1 MKKTVS
7 VNIKGMN
14 FLIEEDAYELLQD
27 YMNRLSHGLRNE
39 KGSKEIIEDIELRIA
54 ELCSTKLTDR
64 KQVIEIE
71 DIESILVT
79 LGDPSQYI
87 EDDSESTETFTS
99 TERESSSSR
108 SSEKRLFRDL
118 DNAAIA
124 GVCSGIA
131 NFLNIDVVI
140 VRAIFVIVFM
150 FAGFGLPLYVI
161 LWIIVPKA
169 NTTIDKLRMRG
180 KAITVDSVKEEVESA
195 AQRLTKESKGFANR
209 IRTDEHYNR
218 RFTSIGRLIA
228 VFLGSGMILMGL
240 FFLVMFI
247 IFGISGLQFIPV
259 QSDTGFL
266 SFPEFGELV
275 LTTESDVN
283 WAWIGVLMA
292 GFSGILFILLLGA
305 NLVFRIR
312 NRWSKMS
319 LGLLFFS
326 GFIGTVI
333 CIFIGVKTS
342 REMTI
347 EGEIEREIGAVNTEQ
362 LVITAHE
369 STLKQRS
376 EYHVKSNGRF
386 GMLGLQGD
394 NIHESGIHFEYRL
407 SKDSLFHVY
416 QNLTAHSHSH
426 KEALKKAENI
436 KHSISL
442 DSSNLHV
449 NTYYTYPKLD
459 KLRDQEVYII
469 IEIPKDKSIKI
480 NNQIIKLGSEEFEE
494 RIIDEYYKEDGY
506 LENDGEYDHWN

>member
-39 KGSKEIIEDIELRIA
+39 KGSKEIIEDIEMRIA
-54 ELCSTKLTDR
+54 ELCSAKLTDR

-71 DIESILVT
+71 DIESILDN
-79 LGDPSQYI
+79 LGDPAQYI
-87 EDDSESTETFTS
+87 DEDPDAEKTFS
-99 TERESSSSR
+99 NNERESSSRPSD
-108 SSEKRLFRDL
+108 KRLFRDL

-140 VRAIFVIVFM
+140 IRAIFVIVFM
-150 FAGFGLPLYVI
+150 FAGFGLGLYII

-180 KAITVDSVKEEVESA
+180 KEITVDSVREEVESA
-195 AQRLTKESKGFANR
+195 AQRLSKESKNFANR
-209 IRTDEHYNR
+209 IRKEEHLNR
-218 RFTSIGRLIA
+218 RFTSIGRLITV
-228 VFLGSGMILMGL
+228 VFGSGMILMGL

-259 QSDTGFL
+259 QSDNGFL
-266 SFPEFGELV
+266 SIPEFGELI
-275 LTTESDVN
+275 LTTETDIN
-283 WAWIGVLMA
+283 WAWIGALLT
-292 GFSGILFILLLGA
+292 GFSGIFFILLLGVK
-305 NLVFRIR
+305 LVFRIR

-319 LGLLFFS
+319 LGFLFFS
-326 GFIGTVI
+326 GFIGTII
-333 CIFIGVKTS
+333 CIFIGAKTS
-342 REMTI
+342 REMVI
-347 EGEIEREIGAVNTEQ
+347 EGEIEREIGAVYTEQ
-362 LVITAHE
+362 LIITPHE
-369 STLKQRS
+369 SNFKQRS
-376 EYHVKSNGRF
+376 EYQIKSNGRY

-394 NIHESGIHFEYRL
+394 NILESGIHFEYRL

-426 KEALKKAENI
+426 KKALRKAENI
-436 KHSISL
+436 KHSTSL
-442 DSSNLHV
+442 DSNVLHV

-469 IEIPKDKSIKI
+469 IEIPNEKSVKI
-480 NNQIIKLGSEEFEE
+480 NNQIIKLGSEDFEE
-494 RIIDEYYKEDGY
+494 RIIDEYYEEDGY